1 VVIFSVFNEQGL
13 RDQTKLN
20 RLPKKIFHCHGKGQ
34 QIHYT
39 IERVFIG
46 TDEGI
51 LVIYDR
57 NQGMYIYI
65 YIYTSEN

>member
-1 VVIFSVFNEQGL
+1 MVIFSVFNEQGL

-65 YIYTSEN
+65 YIYMSEN